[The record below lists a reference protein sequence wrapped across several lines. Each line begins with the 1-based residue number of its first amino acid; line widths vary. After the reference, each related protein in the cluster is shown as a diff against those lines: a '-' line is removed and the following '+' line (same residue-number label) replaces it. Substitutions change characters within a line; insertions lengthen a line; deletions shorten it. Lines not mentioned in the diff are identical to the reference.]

1 MHNAKRSL
9 AAAIALATM
18 TSSAAF
24 AKDTA
29 FSQVIAFGDS
39 LTDVGN
45 YDVFTNGGDDR
56 EVAISLL
63 SQNLGLGAV
72 TPSCA
77 GMQSS
82 FCLPT
87 VDPSLSAEDLEDS
100 VTAQI
105 AAGLS
110 NAGTG
115 WAVGGHKAADVLM
128 NIIGPDNYAA
138 YLQAYGLEADPS
150 RHNLLSALMP
160 TTGDEG
166 LTPNYPDSQL
176 LGQLLVQQA
185 TAAQLVA
192 EAEAAKAEGDMATYA
207 NLMTQAAAM
216 GNAIKDTFA
225 GLIGT
230 TGISGNPHPLGMGYL
245 ESTLGSVDHNALYW
259 VNGGGNDLLS
269 GFKSV
274 SAGSATIEAV
284 TAELEIA
291 STMLASAAG
300 ALSDAGANYILLSN
314 VPDISKTPGVY
325 AEIQGTDSATALQT
339 AIDAGLMSQED
350 ANSLQAAVDA
360 GLMSQE
366 DADAQVKSAFFLAA
380 SAASESFNA
389 DLLSKAKNIDGVLM
403 VDQAGI
409 LKVALNNPTVFGLAS
424 SEDQQF
430 CYDDSG
436 NDCVE
441 HEVYGIDGSAPDAN
455 KLIFNDTVHPT
466 QIGQEIL
473 GDYYTAVV
481 NAAQVA
487 GQLPDIAIQSA
498 RTHTNSLDE
507 SLASMRY
514 RTAQTGV
521 FAGSSLGNVD
531 YDTDYTA
538 NVRGDGY
545 SNILGM
551 TFAVR
556 DNAEIGFAVSRSN
569 IDVDNSQLA
578 IDSTS
583 TNYSVFGRMHYDIFF
598 VESNATLTDV
608 DYDDVSRSVSLGD
621 TYNGNLTGNTSGE
634 NLSLGIT
641 AGANLLNSETF
652 QFGPFV
658 SFTKV
663 TTDVDGYTEDAI
675 EGFTYTDLS
684 GNELDP
690 LGMHYGDQERRLRN
704 MRFGAFANK
713 SWDTINAYAEIWY
726 EDTNGTEEDTIEVGV
741 KSMEGNMNAMPS
753 YASVDEGIFN
763 GGMGMIAGI
772 RWQAADAIAV
782 SATVAS
788 RPTTESASV
797 NLTYRF

>member
-24 AKDTA
+24 AKEAA

-77 GMQSS
+77 GMESS

-87 VDPSLSAEDLEDS
+87 VDPSLSAEELEAS

-166 LTPNYPDSQL
+166 LTPSYPDSEL
-176 LGQLLVQQA
+176 LTQLLVQQA

-192 EAEAAKAEGDMATYA
+192 QAEAALAEGDTATYA
-207 NLMTQAAAM
+207 DLMTQASAM
-216 GNAIKDTFA
+216 GDAIEGTFA
-225 GLIGT
+225 DLIAT
-230 TGISGNPHPLGMGYL
+230 TGTSGNPHPLGMGYL
-245 ESTLGSVDHNALYW
+245 ESTLGSADHNALYW

-269 GFKSV
+269 GFEDV
-274 SAGSATIEAV
+274 VAGTSTIEEV
-284 TAELEIA
+284 TADLDVA

-300 ALSDAGANYILLSN
+300 ALSDAGANYILVSN
-314 VPDISKTPGVY
+314 VPDVSKTPGVY
-325 AEIQGTDSATALQT
+325 AAAYEAVYSSDNAEA
-339 AIDAGLMSQED
+339 
-350 ANSLQAAVDA
+350 LQAAVDA
-360 GLMSQE
+360 GLVSQE
-366 DADAQVKSAFFLAA
+366 DADAQLATAFEEILFEASSTSETFNSALLA
-380 SAASESFNA
+380 
-389 DLLSKAKNIDGVLM
+389 KAKDIDGVLM

-409 LKVALNNPTVFGLAS
+409 LKVALNNPTIFGLSS
-424 SEDQQF
+424 SENQLF
-430 CYDDSG
+430 CYDGSG
-436 NDCVE
+436 NDCIE
-441 HEVYGIDGSAPDAN
+441 HSVYGINGTDPDAD
-455 KLIFNDTVHPT
+455 KLIFNDSVHPT

-473 GDYYTAVV
+473 GDYYTAIV

-487 GQLPDIAIQSA
+487 GQLPDIAIQA
-498 RTHTNSLDE
+498 TRTHTNSLDE
-507 SLASMRY
+507 SLASVRY
-514 RTAQTGV
+514 RSAQTGV

>member
-18 TSSAAF
+18 TSPAAF

-56 EVAISLL
+56 EVAISIL

-77 GMQSS
+77 DLTL
-82 FCLPT
+82 CLPD
-87 VDPSLSAEDLEDS
+87 VDLSDTSMTTEELLAE
-100 VTAQI
+100 AQ
-105 AAGLS
+105 AQVSEAFTNSG
-110 NAGTG
+110 NG
-115 WAVGGHKAADVLM
+115 WAVGGHKAADVLV
-128 NIIGPDNYAA
+128 NIIGSENYYA
-138 YLQAYGLEADPS
+138 YLEASGITYDS
-150 RHNLLSALMP
+150 SMHSFASALLP
-160 TTGDEG
+160 DRTRDTETG
-166 LTPNYPDSQL
+166 LYPDLTQLAYVLAAQEDPTLSSQMRAAGDL
-176 LGQLLVQQA
+176 Y
-185 TAAQLVA
+185 TAAGDTDTASYYYSLA
-192 EAEAAKAEGDMATYA
+192 DAIDEAPATIIA
-207 NLMTQAAAM
+207 
-216 GNAIKDTFA
+216 DS
-225 GLIGT
+225 GT
-230 TGISGNPHPLGMGYL
+230 TGSPFPLGMGYL
-245 ESTLGSVDHNALYW
+245 ETTLGSVDHNALYW

-269 GFKSV
+269 GFSSV
-274 SAGSATIEAV
+274 AAGTATTEEV
-284 TAELEIA
+284 TADLEIA

-325 AEIQGTDSATALQT
+325 AAAYEAVYSSDDAAT
-339 AIDAGLMSQED
+339 
-350 ANSLQAAVDA
+350 LQAAVDA
-360 GLMSQE
+360 GLITQDE
-366 DADAQVKSAFFLAA
+366 ADAELADAIDGVLSEA
-380 SAASESFNA
+380 SAAAASFNA
-389 DLLSKAKNIDGVLM
+389 DLLSKAKDIDGVLM
-403 VDQAGI
+403 VDQSGI
-409 LKVALNNPTVFGLAS
+409 LQVALNNPSLLGLPS
-424 SEDQQF
+424 DLDQSQY

-436 NDCVE
+436 NDCIE
-441 HEVYGIDGSAPDAN
+441 HPVYGIDGSDPDADQ
-455 KLIFNDTVHPT
+455 LIFNDSVHPT

-473 GDYYTAVV
+473 ADYYTAVV

-487 GQLPDIAIQSA
+487 GQLPDIAIQAA

-507 SLASMRY
+507 SLASVRY
-514 RTAQTGV
+514 RPAQTGV
-521 FAGSSLGNVD
+521 FAGSSLGNID

-545 SNILGM
+545 SNVLGL
-551 TFAVR
+551 TYALR

-583 TNYSVFGRMHYDIFF
+583 TNYSFFGRMHYDIFF

-608 DYDDVSRSVSLGD
+608 DYDEVSRAVSLADSYSGD
-621 TYNGNLTGNTSGE
+621 LTGNTSGQ

-641 AGANLLNSETF
+641 AGANLLDSGTF

-658 SFTKV
+658 SFTRV

-675 EGFTYTDLS
+675 EGFTYTDAN
-684 GNELDP
+684 GNEQDP
-690 LGMHYGDQERRLRN
+690 LGMNYGDQERRLRN
-704 MRFGAFANK
+704 MRFGAFASK
-713 SWDTINAYAEIWY
+713 SWETVNTYAEIWY

-782 SATVAS
+782 NATVAS

-797 NLTYRF
+797 NVTYRF

>member
-24 AKDTA
+24 AKEAA

-77 GMQSS
+77 GMESS

-87 VDPSLSAEDLEDS
+87 VDPSLSAEELEAS

-166 LTPNYPDSQL
+166 LTPSYPDSEL
-176 LGQLLVQQA
+176 LTQLLVQQA

-192 EAEAAKAEGDMATYA
+192 QAEAALAEGDTATYA
-207 NLMTQAAAM
+207 DLMTQASAM
-216 GNAIKDTFA
+216 GDAIEGTFA
-225 GLIGT
+225 DLIAT
-230 TGISGNPHPLGMGYL
+230 TGTSGNPHPLGMGYL
-245 ESTLGSVDHNALYW
+245 ESTLGSADHNALYW

-269 GFKSV
+269 GFEDV
-274 SAGSATIEAV
+274 VAGTSTIEEV
-284 TAELEIA
+284 TADLDVV

-300 ALSDAGANYILLSN
+300 ALSDAGANYILVSN
-314 VPDISKTPGVY
+314 VPDVSKTPGVY
-325 AEIQGTDSATALQT
+325 AAAYEAVYSSDNAEA
-339 AIDAGLMSQED
+339 
-350 ANSLQAAVDA
+350 LQAAVDA
-360 GLMSQE
+360 GLVSQE
-366 DADAQVKSAFFLAA
+366 EADAQLATAFEEILFEASSTSETFNSALLA
-380 SAASESFNA
+380 
-389 DLLSKAKNIDGVLM
+389 KAKDIDGVLM

-409 LKVALNNPTVFGLAS
+409 LKVALNNPTIFGLSS
-424 SEDQQF
+424 SENQLF
-430 CYDDSG
+430 CYDGSG
-436 NDCVE
+436 NDCIE
-441 HEVYGIDGSAPDAN
+441 HSVYGINGTDPDAD
-455 KLIFNDTVHPT
+455 KLIFNDSVHPT

-473 GDYYTAVV
+473 GDYYTAIV

-487 GQLPDIAIQSA
+487 GQLPDIAIQA
-498 RTHTNSLDE
+498 TRTHTNSLDE
-507 SLASMRY
+507 SLASVRY
-514 RTAQTGV
+514 RSAQTGV

>member
-9 AAAIALATM
+9 AAAIALATI

-24 AKDTA
+24 AKEAA

-77 GMQSS
+77 GMESS

-87 VDPSLSAEDLEDS
+87 VDPSLSAEELEAS

-166 LTPNYPDSQL
+166 LTPSYPDSEL
-176 LGQLLVQQA
+176 LTQLLVQQA

-192 EAEAAKAEGDMATYA
+192 QAEAALAEGDTATYA
-207 NLMTQAAAM
+207 DLMTQASAM
-216 GNAIKDTFA
+216 GDAIEGTFA
-225 GLIGT
+225 DLITT
-230 TGISGNPHPLGMGYL
+230 TGTSGNPHPLGMGYL
-245 ESTLGSVDHNALYW
+245 ESTLGSADHNALYW

-269 GFKSV
+269 GFEDV
-274 SAGSATIEAV
+274 VAGTSTIEEV
-284 TAELEIA
+284 TADLDVA

-300 ALSDAGANYILLSN
+300 ALSDAGANYILVSN
-314 VPDISKTPGVY
+314 VPDVSKTPGVY
-325 AEIQGTDSATALQT
+325 AAAYEAVYSSD
-339 AIDAGLMSQED
+339 DAD
-350 ANSLQAAVDA
+350 ALQAAVEA

-366 DADAQVKSAFFLAA
+366 DADAQLAA
-380 SAASESFNA
+380 AFEEVLLEASATSETFNSA
-389 DLLSKAKNIDGVLM
+389 LLAKAKDIDGVLM

-409 LKVALNNPTVFGLAS
+409 LKVALNNPTIFGLSS
-424 SEDQQF
+424 SENQLF
-430 CYDDSG
+430 CYDGSG
-436 NDCVE
+436 NDCIE
-441 HEVYGIDGSAPDAN
+441 HSVYGINGTDPDAD
-455 KLIFNDTVHPT
+455 KLIFNDSVHPT

-473 GDYYTAVV
+473 GDYYTAIV

-487 GQLPDIAIQSA
+487 GQLPDIAIQA
-498 RTHTNSLDE
+498 TRTHTNSLDE
-507 SLASMRY
+507 SLASVRY
-514 RTAQTGV
+514 RSAQTGV

-545 SNILGM
+545 SNILGL

-608 DYDDVSRSVSLGD
+608 DYDDVSRSISLGD

-641 AGANLLNSETF
+641 AGANLLDSETF

>member
-24 AKDTA
+24 AKEAA

-77 GMQSS
+77 GMESS

-87 VDPSLSAEDLEDS
+87 VDPSLSAEELEAS

-166 LTPNYPDSQL
+166 LTPSYPDSEL
-176 LGQLLVQQA
+176 LTQLLVQQA

-192 EAEAAKAEGDMATYA
+192 QAEAALAEGDTATYA
-207 NLMTQAAAM
+207 DLMTQASAM
-216 GNAIKDTFA
+216 GDAIEGTFA
-225 GLIGT
+225 DLIAT
-230 TGISGNPHPLGMGYL
+230 TGTSGNPHPLGMGYL
-245 ESTLGSVDHNALYW
+245 ESTLGSADHNALYW

-269 GFKSV
+269 GFEDV
-274 SAGSATIEAV
+274 VAGTSTIEEV
-284 TAELEIA
+284 TADLDVA

-300 ALSDAGANYILLSN
+300 ALSDAGANYILVSN
-314 VPDISKTPGVY
+314 VPDVSKTPGVY
-325 AEIQGTDSATALQT
+325 AAAYEAVYSSDNAEA
-339 AIDAGLMSQED
+339 
-350 ANSLQAAVDA
+350 LQAAVDA
-360 GLMSQE
+360 GLVSQE
-366 DADAQVKSAFFLAA
+366 DADAQQATAFEEILFEASSTSETFNSALLA
-380 SAASESFNA
+380 
-389 DLLSKAKNIDGVLM
+389 KAKDIDGVLM

-409 LKVALNNPTVFGLAS
+409 LKVALNNPTIFGLSS
-424 SEDQQF
+424 SENQLF
-430 CYDDSG
+430 CYDGSG
-436 NDCVE
+436 NDCIE
-441 HEVYGIDGSAPDAN
+441 HSVYGINGTDPDAD
-455 KLIFNDTVHPT
+455 KLIFNDSVHPT

-473 GDYYTAVV
+473 GDYYTAIV

-487 GQLPDIAIQSA
+487 GQLPDIAIQA
-498 RTHTNSLDE
+498 TRTHTNSLDE
-507 SLASMRY
+507 SLASVRY
-514 RTAQTGV
+514 RSAQTGV

>member
-87 VDPSLSAEDLEDS
+87 VDPSLSAEDLEAS

-166 LTPNYPDSQL
+166 LTPSYPDSQL

-207 NLMTQAAAM
+207 ELMTQAAAM
-216 GNAIKDTFA
+216 SDAIEGTFA
-225 GLIGT
+225 GLIATSGT
-230 TGISGNPHPLGMGYL
+230 SGNPHPLGMGYL
-245 ESTLGSVDHNALYW
+245 ESTLGSADHNALYW

-269 GFKSV
+269 GFEDV
-274 SAGSATIEAV
+274 VAGTSTIEEV
-284 TAELEIA
+284 TADLDVA

-300 ALSDAGANYILLSN
+300 ALSDAGANYILVSN
-314 VPDISKTPGVY
+314 VPDVSKTPGVY
-325 AEIQGTDSATALQT
+325 AAAYEAVYSSDNAEA
-339 AIDAGLMSQED
+339 
-350 ANSLQAAVDA
+350 LQAAVDA
-360 GLMSQE
+360 GLMTQE
-366 DADAQVKSAFFLAA
+366 DADAKLATAFEEILFEASTTSETFNSALLA
-380 SAASESFNA
+380 
-389 DLLSKAKNIDGVLM
+389 KAKDIDGVLM

-409 LKVALNNPTVFGLAS
+409 LKVALNNPTIFGLSS
-424 SEDQQF
+424 SENQLF
-430 CYDDSG
+430 CYDGSG
-436 NDCVE
+436 NDCIE
-441 HEVYGIDGSAPDAN
+441 HSVYGINGTDPDAD
-455 KLIFNDTVHPT
+455 KLIFNDSVHPT

-473 GDYYTAVV
+473 GDYYTAIV

-487 GQLPDIAIQSA
+487 GQLPDIAIQA
-498 RTHTNSLDE
+498 TRTHTNSLDE
-507 SLASMRY
+507 SLASVRY

-545 SNILGM
+545 SNILGL
-551 TFAVR
+551 TYAVR

-608 DYDDVSRSVSLGD
+608 DYDDVSRAVALGD

-634 NLSLGIT
+634 SLSLGIT
-641 AGANLLNSETF
+641 AGANLLSSETF

-690 LGMHYGDQERRLRN
+690 LGMHYGDQERRIRN

-726 EDTNGTEEDTIEVGV
+726 EDNNGTEEDTIEVGV

>member
-207 NLMTQAAAM
+207 ELMTQAAAM
-216 GNAIKDTFA
+216 SDAIEGTFA
-225 GLIGT
+225 GLIATSGT
-230 TGISGNPHPLGMGYL
+230 SGNPHPLGMGYL
-245 ESTLGSVDHNALYW
+245 ESTLGSADHNALYW

-269 GFKSV
+269 GFEDV
-274 SAGSATIEAV
+274 VAGTSTIEEV
-284 TAELEIA
+284 TADLDVA

-300 ALSDAGANYILLSN
+300 ALSDAGANYILVSN
-314 VPDISKTPGVY
+314 VPDVSKTPGVY
-325 AEIQGTDSATALQT
+325 AAAYEAVYSSDNAEA
-339 AIDAGLMSQED
+339 
-350 ANSLQAAVDA
+350 LQAAVDA
-360 GLMSQE
+360 GLMTQE
-366 DADAQVKSAFFLAA
+366 DADAQLATAFEEILFEASSTSETFNSALLA
-380 SAASESFNA
+380 
-389 DLLSKAKNIDGVLM
+389 KAKDIDGVLM

-409 LKVALNNPTVFGLAS
+409 LKVALNNPTIFGLSS
-424 SEDQQF
+424 SENQLF
-430 CYDDSG
+430 CYDGSG
-436 NDCVE
+436 NDCIE
-441 HEVYGIDGSAPDAN
+441 HSVYGINGTDPDAD
-455 KLIFNDTVHPT
+455 KLIFNDSVHPT

-473 GDYYTAVV
+473 GDYYTAIV

-487 GQLPDIAIQSA
+487 GQLPDIAIQA
-498 RTHTNSLDE
+498 TRTHTNSLDE
-507 SLASMRY
+507 SLASVRY

-545 SNILGM
+545 SNILGL
-551 TFAVR
+551 TYAVR

-608 DYDDVSRSVSLGD
+608 DYDDVSRAVALGD

-634 NLSLGIT
+634 SLSLGIT
-641 AGANLLNSETF
+641 AGANLLSSDTF

-690 LGMHYGDQERRLRN
+690 LGMHYGDQERRIRN

-726 EDTNGTEEDTIEVGV
+726 EDNNGTEEDTIEVGV

>member
-24 AKDTA
+24 AEDTA

-56 EVAISLL
+56 EVAISIL
-63 SQNLGLGAV
+63 SQNLGLGEV

-77 GMQSS
+77 DLTL
-82 FCLPT
+82 CLPNIDLT
-87 VDPSLSAEDLEDS
+87 DTSMTTEELLAEAEVQVLEAFSDS
-100 VTAQI
+100 
-105 AAGLS
+105 G
-110 NAGTG
+110 NG
-115 WAVGGHKAADVLM
+115 WAVGGHRAADVLL
-128 NIIGPDNYAA
+128 NVIGTENYYEYLSANGLTYDSSIHNFASALLPDPTRETDTEMYADLTQLALILQGPSIVAELTAAAEQYEAAGDSDTAA
-138 YLQAYGLEADPS
+138 YY
-150 RHNLLSALMP
+150 
-160 TTGDEG
+160 
-166 LTPNYPDSQL
+166 
-176 LGQLLVQQA
+176 
-185 TAAQLVA
+185 TAQA
-192 EAEAAKAEGDMATYA
+192 EAVQAQIDAAPATIIA
-207 NLMTQAAAM
+207 
-216 GNAIKDTFA
+216 DS
-225 GLIGT
+225 GT
-230 TGISGNPHPLGMGYL
+230 TGNPHPLGLGYL
-245 ESTLGSVDHNALYW
+245 ESTLGSTDHNALYW
-259 VNGGGNDLLS
+259 VNGGGNDLLN
-269 GFKSV
+269 GFANV
-274 SAGSATIEAV
+274 VAGTSTIDEV
-284 TAELEIA
+284 TEDLSLA

-300 ALSDAGANYILLSN
+300 ALSDAGANYILVSN

-325 AEIQGTDSATALQT
+325 AAAYEAVYSSDDAATLEA
-339 AIDAGLMSQED
+339 AVAAGLMTED
-350 ANSLQAAVDA
+350 EATAELTAAIDSI
-360 GLMSQE
+360 LLE
-366 DADAQVKSAFFLAA
+366 A
-380 SAASESFNA
+380 SAASESFNSG
-389 DLLSKAKNIDGVLM
+389 LLSKAKDIDGVLM
-403 VDQAGI
+403 VDQAGL
-409 LKVALNNPTVFGLAS
+409 LKVALNNAEQLGLAGDV
-424 SEDQQF
+424 DQSQY

-436 NDCVE
+436 NDCIE
-441 HEVYGIDGSAPDAN
+441 HPVYGIDGSDPDADQ
-455 KLIFNDTVHPT
+455 LIFNDSVHPT
-466 QIGQEIL
+466 QVGQEVL
-473 GDYYTAVV
+473 ADYYTAIV

-487 GQLPDIAIQSA
+487 GQLPDIAIQAGRS
-498 RTHTNSLDE
+498 HTNSLDE
-507 SLASMRY
+507 SLASVRY
-514 RTAQTGV
+514 RSAQTGV
-521 FAGSSLGNVD
+521 FAGSSLGNID

-545 SNILGM
+545 SNVLGM
-551 TFAVR
+551 TFALR

-578 IDSTS
+578 IESTS

-598 VESNATLTDV
+598 VETNATLTDV
-608 DYDDVSRSVSLGD
+608 DYDEVSRSISLGD
-621 TYNGNLTGNTSGE
+621 TYNGDLTGSTSGE

-641 AGANLLNSETF
+641 AGANLLSSESF

-658 SFTKV
+658 SFTRV

-690 LGMHYGDQERRLRN
+690 LGMNYGDQDRRLRN
-704 MRFGAFANK
+704 MRFGAFTNK
-713 SWDTINAYAEIWY
+713 SWDNINAYAEIWY
-726 EDTNGTEEDTIEVGV
+726 EDSNGTEEDTIEVGV

-772 RWQAADAIAV
+772 RWQAADTIAV

>member
-24 AKDTA
+24 AKEAA

-77 GMQSS
+77 GMESS

-87 VDPSLSAEDLEDS
+87 VDPSLSAEELEAS

-166 LTPNYPDSQL
+166 LTPSYPDSEL
-176 LGQLLVQQA
+176 LTQLLVQQA

-192 EAEAAKAEGDMATYA
+192 QAEAALAEGDTATYA
-207 NLMTQAAAM
+207 DLMTQASAM
-216 GNAIKDTFA
+216 GDAIEGTFA
-225 GLIGT
+225 DLIAT
-230 TGISGNPHPLGMGYL
+230 TGTSGNPHPLGMGYL
-245 ESTLGSVDHNALYW
+245 ESTLGSADHNALYW

-269 GFKSV
+269 GFEDV
-274 SAGSATIEAV
+274 VAGTSTIEEV
-284 TAELEIA
+284 TADLDVA

-300 ALSDAGANYILLSN
+300 ALSDAGANYILVSN
-314 VPDISKTPGVY
+314 VPDVSKTPGVY
-325 AEIQGTDSATALQT
+325 AAAYEAVYSSD
-339 AIDAGLMSQED
+339 DAD
-350 ANSLQAAVDA
+350 ALQAAVEA

-366 DADAQVKSAFFLAA
+366 DADAQLAA
-380 SAASESFNA
+380 AFEEVLLEASATSETFNSA
-389 DLLSKAKNIDGVLM
+389 LLAKAKDIDGVLM

-409 LKVALNNPTVFGLAS
+409 LKVALNNPTIFGLSS
-424 SEDQQF
+424 SENQLF
-430 CYDDSG
+430 CYDGSG
-436 NDCVE
+436 NDCIE
-441 HEVYGIDGSAPDAN
+441 HSVYGINGTDPDAD
-455 KLIFNDTVHPT
+455 KLIFNDSVHPT

-473 GDYYTAVV
+473 GDYYTAIV

-487 GQLPDIAIQSA
+487 GQLPDIAIQA
-498 RTHTNSLDE
+498 TRTHTNSLDE
-507 SLASMRY
+507 SLASVRY
-514 RTAQTGV
+514 RSAQTGV

-608 DYDDVSRSVSLGD
+608 DYDDVSRSISLGD

-726 EDTNGTEEDTIEVGV
+726 EDTNGTEEDTIEVGI

>member
-1 MHNAKRSL
+1 MQNAKRSL

-87 VDPSLSAEDLEDS
+87 IDPTLSEEELEAS

-105 AAGLS
+105 AEGMS
-110 NAGTG
+110 NGGTG

-128 NIIGPDNYAA
+128 NIIGPDNYEA
-138 YLQAYGLEADPS
+138 YLQAYGLEADPN

-160 TTGDEG
+160 TTGDDG
-166 LTPNYPDSQL
+166 LTPSYPDSEL
-176 LGQLLVQQA
+176 LTQLLVQQA
-185 TAAQLVA
+185 TEAQLVA
-192 EAEAAKAEGDMATYA
+192 QAEAAQAEGDTATYDE
-207 NLMTQAAAM
+207 LMAQADAM
-216 GNAIKDTFA
+216 SDAIDGTFA
-225 GLIGT
+225 DLIAT
-230 TGISGNPHPLGMGYL
+230 TGTSGNPHPLGMGYL
-245 ESTLGSVDHNALYW
+245 ESTLGSADHNALYW

-269 GFKSV
+269 GFEEV
-274 SAGSATIEAV
+274 VAGTSTIEEV
-284 TAELEIA
+284 TADLDVA

-300 ALSDAGANYILLSN
+300 ALSDAGANYILVSN
-314 VPDISKTPGVY
+314 VPDVSKTPGVY
-325 AEIQGTDSATALQT
+325 AAAYEAVYSGD
-339 AIDAGLMSQED
+339 DAD
-350 ANSLQAAVDA
+350 TLQAAVDA

-366 DADAQVKSAFFLAA
+366 DADAQLATAFEEVILEA
-380 SAASESFNA
+380 SATSETFNSA
-389 DLLSKAKNIDGVLM
+389 LLAKAKDIDGVLM

-409 LKVALNNPTVFGLAS
+409 LKVALNNPTIFGLSS
-424 SEDQQF
+424 SEDQLY
-430 CYDDSG
+430 CYDGSG
-436 NDCVE
+436 NDCIE
-441 HEVYGIDGSAPDAN
+441 HTVYGINGTSPDAD
-455 KLIFNDTVHPT
+455 KLIFNDSVHPT

-473 GDYYTAVV
+473 ADYYTAIV

-487 GQLPDIAIQSA
+487 GQLPDIAIQA
-498 RTHTNSLDE
+498 TRTHTNSLDE
-507 SLASMRY
+507 SLASVRY
-514 RTAQTGV
+514 RSAQTGV
-521 FAGSSLGNVD
+521 FTGSSLGNVD
-531 YDTDYTA
+531 YDTDYIA
-538 NVRGDGY
+538 NIRGDGY
-545 SNILGM
+545 ANILGL
-551 TFAVR
+551 TYAVR

-713 SWDTINAYAEIWY
+713 NWDTINAYAEIWY

-741 KSMEGNMNAMPS
+741 KSMEGNMSAMPS